1 MSSKSTR
8 FIFVTG
14 GVVSSLGKGL
24 AAASIGA
31 LLQARGFKICLRKL
45 DPYLNIDPGTMSP
58 IQHGEVFVTDDG
70 AETDLDLGHYE
81 RFTGVKTTKN
91 DNITTGKV
99 YHNLLNKERRGDYL
113 GQTVQIIPHVTDL
126 INSFILHETD
136 ALDFVIC
143 EIGGTVGDIESQPFL
158 ESIRQIGYKLSKNH
172 TIFVHLTLVPYIDA
186 AMELKTKPTQHSVK
200 ELSSVGIQPDIILYR
215 SKIPLSKEQRDKI
228 ANLCNVSPTNIIPA
242 LDVKN
247 IYELPISYH
256 NYNLDTQILHH
267 FKINSPEPD
276 LKKWQDI
283 LNISHTLTKTVNVAI
298 IGKYIKLLDAY
309 KSLIEALEHAS
320 IHNKVKL
327 SIQWIDSR
335 SLDSNKTH
343 VFDNIDSI
351 LIPGGFGEDGIK
363 GKITAITHARINN
376 IPFLGICMGM
386 QLVIIEFASNV
397 INLEDANSTEFN
409 LYCKNPVVHQ
419 LPELQQN
426 FLGGSM
432 KLGSCPCY
440 LKPGSKIFS
449 IYKQSVINER
459 RRHRYT
465 VNLQY
470 KDLLEQHGLMI
481 TGKSNNN
488 DYGLVE
494 VIELKNHPWFIG
506 VQFHP
511 EFKSSPF
518 ESNPLFMSFI
528 KTSLNH
534 KEIK

>member
-1 MSSKSTR
+1 MNNKNSTR

-31 LLQARGFKICLRKL
+31 LLQARGFRICLRKL
-45 DPYLNIDPGTMSP
+45 DPYLNIDPGTISP

-126 INSFILHETD
+126 INSFILHDTD
-136 ALDFVIC
+136 TLDFVIC

-158 ESIRQIGYKLSKNH
+158 ESIRQIGYKLSKNN

-215 SKIPLSKEQRDKI
+215 SKVPLSLEQRDKI

-256 NYNLDTQILHH
+256 NYNLDTQILNH
-267 FKINSPEPD
+267 FKVSSPEPD

-283 LNISHTLTKTVNVAI
+283 LNISHTLTETVNVAI
-298 IGKYIKLLDAY
+298 IGKYIRLLDAY

-335 SLDSNKTH
+335 TLDGNTQA
-343 VFDNIDSI
+343 FDDVDSI
-351 LIPGGFGEDGIK
+351 LIPGGFGDDGVL
-363 GKITAITHARINN
+363 GKITAITYARVNN

-386 QLVIIEFASNV
+386 QLAIIEFATNV

-440 LKPGSKIFS
+440 LKPGSKIIS
-449 IYKQSVINER
+449 IYRQSIINER

-470 KDLLEQHGLMI
+470 KDLLEQNGLII

-488 DYGLVE
+488 DDSLIEVVE
-494 VIELKNHPWFIG
+494 LEKHPWFIG

-518 ESNPLFMSFI
+518 DPNPLFVSFI
-528 KTSLNH
+528 KTSLNN
-534 KEIK
+534 KRTK